1 MTLRFALGRPRGR
14 LLLSL
19 LTVLPLLATGG
30 CAVNP
35 ATGEQ
40 SFTAFM
46 SPQQE
51 VAVGQEEHPKLVQEF
66 GGAYEDAD
74 LAAYVSRVGLSL
86 ARLSEAPDLPYTF
99 TVLNDDK
106 VNAFAL
112 PGGFIH
118 VTRGL
123 LALADDEAELAGVL
137 AHEIGHIVARHTAQ
151 RYSRAMATNIGL
163 TVLGVLGSVYGL
175 PSQLGQAVSYG
186 AQAHLQGFSREQ
198 ELEADM
204 LAVRYLA
211 RAGYDPRAMTSFL
224 DKMRA
229 HGELE
234 AMLAGKPAGS
244 VDEFNVMA
252 THPRTLDRIEQAVE
266 LAREAPEGQHLRH
279 REAFLASIDGM
290 IYGDDP
296 KQGMRLGRDFRH
308 PDLGIGFTV
317 PPGFVLFN
325 SARQVVAR
333 GPGEAVFAFDMA
345 PGDAAR
351 QTGDPATY
359 LSRVWA
365 RELNLTDT
373 ERLDINGMPT
383 ATGRAVLRTRNGD
396 RELRLVVVR
405 ERPDRLFRFLFVTP
419 ATSAARYRTEFQ
431 RTTYSFHRLSPQE
444 IAGIRPLRLDIHTV
458 SPGDTVESLAARMPF
473 DAYHVERFSALNG
486 IGRDQS
492 LVAGTQVKIVV
503 D

>member
-1 MTLRFALGRPRGR
+1 MMSRFIRLRLLGR
-14 LLLSL
+14 LLFSL
-19 LTVLPLLATGG
+19 LLILPLLATGG
-30 CAVNP
+30 CALNP

-46 SPQQE
+46 SPEQE
-51 VAVGQEEHPKLVQEF
+51 VAIGQEEHPKLVQEF
-66 GGAYEDAD
+66 GGTYADAE
-74 LAAYVSRVGLSL
+74 LAAYVTRVGLAL
-86 ARLSEAPDLPYTF
+86 ASLSEAPDLPYTF

-112 PGGFIH
+112 PGGFVH

-151 RYSRAMATNIGL
+151 RYSRAVATNIGL

-175 PSQLGQAVSYG
+175 PSPVGQAVSYG

-211 RAGYDPRAMTSFL
+211 RAGYDPQAMTSFL

-234 AMLAGKPAGS
+234 ATLAGKPPGS
-244 VDEFNVMA
+244 VDEFNIMA
-252 THPRTLDRIEQAVE
+252 THPRTLDRIQQAVE
-266 LAREAPEGQHLRH
+266 LAHEAAVGQPLRH
-279 REAFLASIDGM
+279 REPFLASIDGM
-290 IYGDDP
+290 VYGDDP

-308 PDLGIGFTV
+308 PDLGVGFSV

-325 SARQVVAR
+325 GARQVVAR

-345 PGDAAR
+345 SGEALR

-365 RELNLTDT
+365 RELNLMDT
-373 ERLDINGMPT
+373 ERLDINGMPA
-383 ATGRAVLRTRNGD
+383 ATGRAVVRTRGGD

-405 ERPDRLFRFLFVTP
+405 ERPDRLFRFLFAAP
-419 ATSAARYRTEFQ
+419 PSAAARYRTDFQ
-431 RTTYSFHRLSPQE
+431 RTTYSFHRLTPQE
-444 IAGIRPLRLDIHTV
+444 IAGIRPFRLKVHTIG
-458 SPGDTVESLAARMPF
+458 PGDTVESLAARMPF
-473 DAYHVERFSALNG
+473 DAYRVERFTALNG
-486 IGRDQS
+486 IERDRPLTPGS
-492 LVAGTQVKIVV
+492 RVKLVV